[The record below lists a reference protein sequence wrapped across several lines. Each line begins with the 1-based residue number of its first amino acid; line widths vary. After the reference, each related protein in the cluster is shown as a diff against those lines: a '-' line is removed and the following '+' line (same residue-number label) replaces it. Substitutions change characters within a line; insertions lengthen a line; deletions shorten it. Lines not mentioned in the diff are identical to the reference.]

1 MPSSPVEEIKDRL
14 DIVDVIRSYIKLEK
28 AGANYRAVCPFHSEK
43 KPSFFVSP
51 SRQMWHCFGACS
63 TGGDIFKFVMK
74 IENVEFKDALRIL
87 AQKAGVELKRED
99 PKLKTERQR
108 LHEISE
114 LACSFFEKQLES
126 STGKE
131 ARDYLLKR
139 GLKEETI
146 KKWRLGYS
154 PDTWQGLSDF
164 IVSRGYKRE
173 ELVKAGL
180 ALKSNKTGS
189 YYDRFRGRIMFPV
202 FDLSSQVIGFGGRVF
217 KTDDPAKY
225 INSPS
230 TVLYDKSRILYGL
243 NKAGMDIRKN
253 DKCILVEGYMDVI
266 MVDQAGH
273 SNVVATSGTALTPYQ
288 LKILKRYTDNLYTA
302 FDMDIAGD
310 SATKRGISL
319 AQEQGFNIKIV
330 SMPQGKD
337 PADIALD
344 MSSLVDKAK
353 SIHNFYMENTFS
365 KYNKDTLEGKKQISN
380 ILLPVIKNIP
390 NKIEQ
395 GVWVKSL
402 ASGLDAR
409 EEDVLAELDKVGL
422 ERKEEV
428 IEEKIIQKTRKQ
440 LLEERLILLL
450 FQDPKNKDSLSID
463 DLKFF
468 SEAKLVNY
476 LYNKQGDIPKDI
488 VERVS
493 YFSLRAEAEPIVCDN
508 LCLEFKD
515 CLKQLKTLIVKDKL
529 NLISKEI
536 KKAEQDK
543 DFKKVQQ
550 LVEQFNQHSRSRTD
564 LEIQEA

>member
-225 INSPS
+225 VNSPS
-230 TVLYDKSRILYGL
+230 TLLYDKSKVLYGL

-253 DKCILVEGYMDVI
+253 NKCILVEGYMDVI